1 MTSRIPLAAIGSA
14 PLAVVAVLV
23 LSHTLTAEPPA
34 ADGPAKPKAARTDI
48 YDTKADARA
57 LIAAATK
64 KAARDNQRV
73 LIMYGGNWC
82 GWCHKLHDLFRTD
95 KDIARTLLYEYQLV
109 MVDVGR
115 FDKNTDVAKDY
126 GADLKAGVPF
136 LTVLDGAG
144 KVLANQETGALEK
157 GDQHDPAKVL
167 AFLKK
172 HQAEP
177 QDAREVHKAAM
188 ARAKSEGKLLFLHVG
203 APWCVWCHR
212 LEDYLADEKIAPVIA
227 KAFVDV
233 KIDQDR
239 MKNAEEVIGA
249 IRKDKQGGIPW
260 FAFIDAGGKP
270 LITSEGPDGNV
281 GCPVAPAEIAHFE
294 KMLGYAGGKLSES
307 DVKLLIEEL
316 KRRGE
321 ALQRR

>member
-1 MTSRIPLAAIGSA
+1 MITRLARVTPLLTVLALLAIA
-14 PLAVVAVLV
+14 RPLP
-23 LSHTLTAEPPA
+23 AEPPA
-34 ADGPAKPKAARTDI
+34 AQDSSKPKAARADI

-57 LIAAATK
+57 VIAAAMK

-82 GWCHKLHDLFRTD
+82 GWCHKLHELFKTD
-95 KDIARTLLYEYQLV
+95 KDIAHTLLYDYQLV
-109 MVDVGR
+109 MVDIGR
-115 FDKNTDVAKDY
+115 FDKNTDIAREY
-126 GADLKAGVPF
+126 GADIKAGVPF

-157 GDQHDPAKVL
+157 GDRHDPSKVL
-167 AFLKK
+167 EFLKK
-172 HQAEP
+172 HQAER
-177 QDAREVHKAAM
+177 QDAREVHKAAL
-188 ARAKSEGKLLFLHVG
+188 ARARAEGKLLFLHVG

-212 LEDYLADEKIAPVIA
+212 LEDYLADEKIAPIIG
-227 KAFVDV
+227 KAFIDV
-233 KIDQDR
+233 RIDQDR
-239 MKNAEEVIGA
+239 MKNAAEVIGA
-249 IRKDKQGGIPW
+249 FRKDKQGGIPW
-260 FAFIDAGGKP
+260 FAFVDAGNKP
-270 LITSEGPDGNV
+270 LVTSDGPDGNV

-294 KMLGYAGGKLSES
+294 KMLGYAGGKLSEA